1 MSGEKWSAVRSP
13 SRVHPTAGPVPGSA
27 NNDAAATKATGGW
40 VEDEMHSEDGAASS
54 GSGLRLGGDALD
66 DGPNAH
72 GRGSAPP
79 ARLPEAKPSNL
90 GLPPRRSLPPIRLS
104 PVSGSLSASPPIR
117 LPVPSIANPTSIAEP
132 VAAHTR
138 ISRLPPRLPTDEG
151 VVDEAWVPPRARLGA
166 TRTSCAAG
174 GAAGETEHVA
184 AHWALVKRHVHGL
197 GGHVLSA
204 AVRNHSPTAKRN
216 SITSLDGNGS
226 AFTKLIKQAHMFRQ
240 NSHVVSN
247 NKKKENTTDKLKR
260 MLGLGVRDMGERKD
274 SSQKL
279 RSHLG
284 LPDHTAPPLSP
295 GAAMLKKLYKT
306 KPTQAEEKE
315 NPRKRGST
323 NLAEVAGHAL
333 EETGHVTV
341 DSNRLRGK
349 QGKTLLT
356 TLHKKAEK
364 ARAKVFARSIFK
376 HLLVA
381 PNSTFKTG
389 WDALVKV
396 CLLITFILLP
406 LELAFE
412 EDLGGAIAR
421 QTLGVLMD
429 IVFVLDIVVSF
440 RTCYLDK

>member
-1 MSGEKWSAVRSP
+1 MSGEKWSTVRSP
-13 SRVHPTAGPVPGSA
+13 SRVHPTAGPGPGST
-27 NNDAAATKATGGW
+27 NIDEAATKATGGW
-40 VEDEMHSEDGAASS
+40 VEDVHSEDGAAP
-54 GSGLRLGGDALD
+54 GLRLGGDVLD
-66 DGPNAH
+66 GGPNAH
-72 GRGSAPP
+72 GRESAPP
-79 ARLPEAKPSNL
+79 VRLPEAMPSNL

-117 LPVPSIANPTSIAEP
+117 LPVPSSTANPTS
-132 VAAHTR
+132 

-151 VVDEAWVPPRARLGA
+151 VVDKSWVPPRARLQGP
-166 TRTSCAAG
+166 TDTSSAAG
-174 GAAGETEHVA
+174 GAAGETENVA

-204 AVRNHSPTAKRN
+204 AVRNHSPTAKRH
-216 SITSLDGNGS
+216 SITSLDGSGS

-240 NSHVVSN
+240 NSHVVLSN
-247 NKKKENTTDKLKR
+247 NKKKETTKDKLKR
-260 MLGLGVRDMGERKD
+260 MLGLGVGGMGERKD
-274 SSQKL
+274 SQQKL

-295 GAAMLKKLYKT
+295 GAAMLKKLYKR
-306 KPTQAEEKE
+306 KPTHSEGKE
-315 NPRKRGST
+315 NPRKGRSPST
-323 NLAEVAGHAL
+323 NLAEVTGHAL
-333 EETGHVTV
+333 EQTGHVTV

-349 QGKTLLT
+349 QANKRLLT

-389 WDALVKV
+389 WDALVKF

-412 EDLGGAIAR
+412 EDLGGDIAR
-421 QTLGVLMD
+421 QTLGYLMD